1 MLIDLLGIW
10 FVPVLAVLGLVP
22 TLIVVFHPRMPR
34 MKNATPIEEL
44 REFKNRAPIAGRIT
58 WVFYW
63 SLFGFFILLVVERF
77 LRWVL

>member
-10 FVPVLAVLGLVP
+10 FVVVLAVLALVP
-22 TLIVVFHPRMPR
+22 TLIIVFHPRMPR

-44 REFKNRAPIAGRIT
+44 REFKIRAPIAGRIT
-58 WVFYW
+58 WVLFW
-63 SLFGFFILLVVERF
+63 SLYGLFTLLAVDSF

>member
-1 MLIDLLGIW
+1 MLTDLLGIW

-34 MKNATPIEEL
+34 MKNASPIEEL
-44 REFKNRAPIAGRIT
+44 REFKNRAPIAGQIT

-63 SLFGFFILLVVERF
+63 SLLGFFVLLVVERF
-77 LRWVL
+77 LRWAL